1 MKEQRSKRVE
11 APRESPLRKAASL
24 CGRGC
29 GRAGARLWGARG
41 TAAASCLPDEALCLL
56 ASANSALSVGPQ
68 RGRLSYWTHGRVS
81 RPRPARGRSRRC
93 RARGCRRGTQPEC
106 AELAHRRRGR
116 EGGSLSPGLG
126 CVSLAGDLP
135 PFWMHCPLRWGG
147 AAVAPVALGGIR
159 ARPALPPKQVW
170 LQRSTLLTKPSTP
183 LWRRVGGAARLGRGR
198 MTGLAPHCSGGSP
211 SPRPWGTA
219 PEKRATPPQR
229 VEQLRGRGQDWDV
242 APLGS
247 HQPATPAREA
257 PGNLLIQRQTI
268 RCSPLFPSRYLAL
281 GEGSRDSGRKGM
293 GAPGSAWQ
301 GRGRTEG

>member
-1 MKEQRSKRVE
+1 MRTPAVATRLCPWASARTWPPSPPLPFTHHHHLPHRSCGTALPAISSEHAATLWALTGLKEQRSKRVE

-126 CVSLAGDLP
+126 CLSLAGDLP

-183 LWRRVGGAARLGRGR
+183 LWRRVRGGR
-198 MTGLAPHCSGGSP
+198 H
-211 SPRPWGTA
+211 
-219 PEKRATPPQR
+219 
-229 VEQLRGRGQDWDV
+229 
-242 APLGS
+242 
-247 HQPATPAREA
+247 
-257 PGNLLIQRQTI
+257 
-268 RCSPLFPSRYLAL
+268 
-281 GEGSRDSGRKGM
+281 
-293 GAPGSAWQ
+293 AWA
-301 GRGRTEG
+301 GDG

>member
-56 ASANSALSVGPQ
+56 ASANSTLSVGPQ

-170 LQRSTLLTKPSTP
+170 LQRSTLLTKPATP
-183 LWRRVGGAARLGRGR
+183 LWRRVGGGGTAGQGTDDWSGSTLLRREPQPQALGDSTREAGHSSPEGGAVEGTGTGLGRR
-198 MTGLAPHCSGGSP
+198 TPGLSPAGYPGQGSP
-211 SPRPWGTA
+211 RKPPH
-219 PEKRATPPQR
+219 PTPNHQMLTSLPFQI
-229 VEQLRGRGQDWDV
+229 
-242 APLGS
+242 LGS
-247 HQPATPAREA
+247 RRRLSGQWQKGDGDPWV
-257 PGNLLIQRQTI
+257 
-268 RCSPLFPSRYLAL
+268 SLA
-281 GEGSRDSGRKGM
+281 GAGSD
-293 GAPGSAWQ
+293 
-301 GRGRTEG
+301 

>member
-29 GRAGARLWGARG
+29 GGAGARG

-126 CVSLAGDLP
+126 FVSLAGDLP
-135 PFWMHCPLRWGG
+135 PFWMHCLLRWGG

-170 LQRSTLLTKPSTP
+170 LQRSTLLTKPATP
-183 LWRRVGGAARLGRGR
+183 LWRRVRGGRHGWAGHG
-198 MTGLAPHCSGGSP
+198 
-211 SPRPWGTA
+211 
-219 PEKRATPPQR
+219 
-229 VEQLRGRGQDWDV
+229 
-242 APLGS
+242 
-247 HQPATPAREA
+247 
-257 PGNLLIQRQTI
+257 
-268 RCSPLFPSRYLAL
+268 
-281 GEGSRDSGRKGM
+281 
-293 GAPGSAWQ
+293 
-301 GRGRTEG
+301 